1 MVIFP
6 AVSAVISATKI
17 LFATL
22 PVKPVTLTRS
32 PAAKPAV
39 TKPEPLS
46 LKLLSD
52 VSALIVP
59 ALIVTAGDQQSGNR
73 RVGH

>member
-1 MVIFP
+1 
-6 AVSAVISATKI
+6 
-17 LFATL
+17 
-22 PVKPVTLTRS
+22 
-32 PAAKPAV
+32 V

-59 ALIVTAGDQQSGNR
+59 ALIVTAGESCDTSSSSTP
-73 RVGH
+73 VSALEASKAEIVE